1 MNADHPSAGGK
12 IPESPQSY
20 WIESAPPSSFPP
32 LNENIDVDY
41 AIVGAGITGI
51 TLAYLLA
58 EKGHRVALFEANQ
71 IIHGTTG
78 NTTAKIT
85 VQHDLIYDEL
95 IKNFGVDQALLY
107 YKANNEAMK
116 FIQRTAADL
125 HIDCEWSEEDA
136 YLYAQTAESADKLE
150 LEYKAYEKLGI
161 PGELVQDIP
170 LPIEVRAALRLSGQ
184 AQFHPVKF
192 MNGLLA
198 RFVKA
203 GGQVYEHTRIDGKVE
218 QGDRQKIWTMDGKQ
232 ITCRHVIAS
241 SHFPFYDG
249 LGLYFTRLHAERSYI
264 IAVKPTT
271 AYPGGMYLSVD
282 EPKRSLRSVTINGE
296 QMVLIGGEAHKTGQG
311 EPTYEYYQNLERF
324 GEQTFGIQDIPYR
337 WSAQDLLTLDKVPYI
352 GPITASH
359 PNVWV
364 ATGYKKW
371 GMTTGIAAAL
381 LLKDQLMGQENPYA
395 ELFTP
400 SRFKPDPGIKNLIV
414 ENFDVAKQ
422 LIGGKLEAVS
432 RKADSLGLD
441 EGSVIQINGK
451 RAGAYR
457 DTEGKLHLVDTTC
470 THMGCEVK
478 WNDGDRSWDCPCH
491 GSRFNFK
498 GEVLEGP
505 ALQSLQT
512 IDYDG

>member
-125 HIDCEWSEEDA
+125 HIDSEWSEEDA
-136 YLYAQTAESADKLE
+136 YLYAQTAESANKLE

-161 PGELVQDIP
+161 PGELVQNIP

-198 RFVKA
+198 HFVKA
-203 GGQVYEHTRIDGKVE
+203 GGRVYEHTRIDGKVE

-264 IAVKPTT
+264 IAVKPITD
-271 AYPGGMYLSVD
+271 YPGGMYLSVD

-296 QMVLIGGEAHKTGQG
+296 QMVLIGGETHKTGQG
-311 EPTYEYYQNLERF
+311 SRPTSIIRILNGSGSKHSVF
-324 GEQTFGIQDIPYR
+324 KTFH
-337 WSAQDLLTLDKVPYI
+337 
-352 GPITASH
+352 TA
-359 PNVWV
+359 
-364 ATGYKKW
+364 
-371 GMTTGIAAAL
+371 
-381 LLKDQLMGQENPYA
+381 
-395 ELFTP
+395 
-400 SRFKPDPGIKNLIV
+400 
-414 ENFDVAKQ
+414 
-422 LIGGKLEAVS
+422 
-432 RKADSLGLD
+432 GLHR
-441 EGSVIQINGK
+441 I
-451 RAGAYR
+451 
-457 DTEGKLHLVDTTC
+457 C
-470 THMGCEVK
+470 
-478 WNDGDRSWDCPCH
+478 
-491 GSRFNFK
+491 
-498 GEVLEGP
+498 
-505 ALQSLQT
+505 
-512 IDYDG
+512 